1 MSMRSIGLR
10 MRGNLLQVND
20 LVDRE
25 GVESPTP
32 AFSGLY
38 SLSPKPFFSQQLNSS
53 RWPLYCDLAVVELAT
68 DLFIQQAGG
77 YQHHDL
83 PFARSERRVTVPE
96 RPYLRLA
103 TKCGLAALDG
113 VSDGTQQHI
122 IAEWLRQELDSAR
135 LHGLDGHRYVTVTR
149 NKDDRHV
156 DPIAD
161 DAFLQIETIETR
173 KRNVKYE
180 AARNKDSWAVEKF
193 LCGRE
198 YFRLPAFAANQQLQ
212 RLAYGDVVVNH
223 EHDWCAVRHG

>member
-1 MSMRSIGLR
+1 MMVAR
-10 MRGNLLQVND
+10 D
-20 LVDRE
+20 
-25 GVESPTP
+25 GVEPPTP

-38 SLSPKPFFSQQLNSS
+38 SLSLNPFSVNNL
-53 RWPLYCDLAVVELAT
+53 
-68 DLFIQQAGG
+68 IHQAGG
-77 YQHHDL
+77 YQRHDL

-156 DPIAD
+156 DPIAG
-161 DAFLQIETIETR
+161 DACL
-173 KRNVKYE
+173 
-180 AARNKDSWAVEKF
+180 
-193 LCGRE
+193 
-198 YFRLPAFAANQQLQ
+198 
-212 RLAYGDVVVNH
+212 
-223 EHDWCAVRHG
+223 